1 MRHKPLGLS
10 VKALIVDD
18 QERYLALRR
27 AAGSTIWPSR
37 WELPG
42 GKVDEGESFDR
53 ALLRESEE
61 ETGLRVRLTRFIGGT
76 EWELPKVNVVFIVM
90 AAAIEAGQLALS
102 EEHEEHRWVDR
113 EGLLGLNLVEPI
125 AEVIGRYFEDDVN

>member
-1 MRHKPLGLS
+1 VSNKPHGLS
-10 VKALIVDD
+10 VRALIVDD

-27 AAGSTIWPSR
+27 AAGSTFWPSR

-61 ETGLRVRLTRFIGGT
+61 ETGLRVRLTHFIGGT
-76 EWELPKVNVVFIVM
+76 EWELPKVHVVFIVM
-90 AAAIEAGQLALS
+90 AAAIEAGQLVLS
-102 EEHEEHRWVDR
+102 DEHEEHRWVDR
-113 EGLLGLNLVEPI
+113 EGLRRLDLVEPL
-125 AEVIGRYFEDDVN
+125 AEVIGRYFEDEVS